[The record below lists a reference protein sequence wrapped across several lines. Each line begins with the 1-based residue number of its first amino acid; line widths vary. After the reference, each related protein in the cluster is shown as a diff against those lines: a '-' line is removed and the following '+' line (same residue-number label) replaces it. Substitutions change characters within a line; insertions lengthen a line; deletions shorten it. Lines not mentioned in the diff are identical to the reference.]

1 MKKIIFLAFLCI
13 GCGKESAPDPT
24 PSPRAEVSIPSPQPE
39 TDLALVGNWVDGIHT
54 LTLNEDF
61 SAKSDQEDLT
71 WALDTNKILFSS
83 GPIQIDACVYQIESS
98 GGIQT
103 ALNVSLKLY
112 CEKSGALS
120 YKKQ

>member
-1 MKKIIFLAFLCI
+1 MKKIILITFLCI

-24 PSPRAEVSIPSPQPE
+24 PSPRAEVLIPSPQPE

-54 LTLNEDF
+54 LKINEDF
-61 SAKSDQEDLT
+61 TAQSDEEELT
-71 WALDTNKILFSS
+71 WALDNNIITFLS

-120 YKKQ
+120 YKKE